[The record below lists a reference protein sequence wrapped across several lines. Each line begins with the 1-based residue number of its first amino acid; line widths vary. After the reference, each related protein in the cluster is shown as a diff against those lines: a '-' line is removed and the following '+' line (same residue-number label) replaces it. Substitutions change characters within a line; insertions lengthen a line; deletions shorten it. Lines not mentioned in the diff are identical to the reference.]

1 MSQAPTFKMT
11 PMYEQYLGI
20 KKQYPDAILFY
31 RMGDFYELFFE
42 DAEIAARELQ
52 LALTSRSKDDVI
64 PMCGLPWH
72 AAEAYFSQ
80 MVEKGYKVAVCD
92 QVEDPKHAKGLVKR
106 EVTRILTAGTALDDA
121 NLQAKAH
128 NYLGAIYW
136 SDGIGAFA
144 WLDASTGSWTGLQST
159 KEHELWQWVYKIEP
173 KELLISAHMN
183 APELVRI
190 NGNIQV
196 VSLGLQSHFD
206 EKRSAERVMQAQK
219 VQELDSLG
227 LEKKPALVRVCGAL
241 LAYLEQNQKR
251 MPSYLSAFQ
260 PLDMSAYMVL
270 DEVTERNLE
279 LFRRYDGRKGLGTLW
294 HELDECMTPMGG
306 RLLEER
312 LRYPWKDISKIIP
325 HQEMVE
331 HFYLEHKKSQALRV
345 KLARVYD
352 LERLSTRISVNRYLP
367 RDFIALR
374 DSLAHFPQILK
385 ILQSEEDTL
394 LTDDALRG
402 ENVPSALGRL
412 LRQWDNLADLS
423 ELLEKSL
430 VDNVPVHITEG
441 MLFKAGYDR
450 ELDDILDIVEH
461 GEAKLASLLAHEQ
474 EKSSLPK
481 LKIGFNRVFGY
492 YFELNRSQQ
501 QAVPDYFERRQSLVN
516 AERFITPELKELE
529 EKILS
534 ASEKRNTLEYTL
546 FQQLRNRVA
555 DERPRLLFMAGLLAQ
570 VDYWQA
576 LGYCA
581 QQKGWVR
588 PLLDEGNSLEIKEGR
603 HPVVESVLGK
613 AHFIPNDLTVD
624 EDRRLLLITGPN
636 MAGKSTVLR
645 QSALICIL
653 AQMGSFVPASFAKI
667 GVVDRVFSRVG
678 ASDNLAQG
686 QSTFMVEMMETAR
699 ILRQSTKRSLVILDE
714 IGRGTSTFDG
724 LALAWA
730 VVEELIKRAHGGIRT
745 LFATHYHEL
754 TALEGKIAG
763 VCNMN
768 IAIKEWNNDIV
779 FLRKLVPGPADKSY
793 GVEVAR
799 LAGVPNSVVQRA
811 KEILQGLEE
820 NRARA
825 GYRIEK
831 NLLLDLIPNNTSST
845 TKVKESAHGGVNISS
860 HVNGEKIDGEE
871 INGKKIDATEIVKI
885 KQEALAEHPVLKEL
899 RKIDPNSLT
908 PLDSLRMLSEWKM
921 LLEKEKS

>member
-1 MSQAPTFKMT
+1 MSQVPTFKMT

-92 QVEDPKHAKGLVKR
+92 QVEDPKAAKGLVKR
-106 EVTRILTAGTALDDA
+106 EVTRVITAGTALEDA
-121 NLQAKAH
+121 NLQAKEH
-128 NYLGAIYW
+128 NYLGAVYW
-136 SDGIGAFA
+136 SDGVGAFA

-159 KEHELWQWVYKIEP
+159 KEHEIWQWVYKIEP
-173 KELLISAHMN
+173 TELLISAHMKE
-183 APELVRI
+183 PELIRL

-196 VSLGLQSHFD
+196 VTLGLQSHFD
-206 EKRSAERVMQAQK
+206 EKRSVERVLNAQK
-219 VQELDSLG
+219 VQELNSLG

-251 MPSYLSAFQ
+251 MPSYLSPFQ
-260 PLDMSAYMVL
+260 PLDMSNYMVL

-294 HELDECMTPMGG
+294 YELDECMTPMGG

-312 LRYPWKDISKIIP
+312 LRYPWKDITRIIP
-325 HQEMVE
+325 HQEVVE
-331 HFYLEHKKSQALRV
+331 HFYSENKKCQALRL
-345 KLARVYD
+345 KLAKVYD
-352 LERLSTRISVNRYLP
+352 LERLSTRINVNRCFP

-374 DSLAHFPQILK
+374 DSLAYFPQILQ

-394 LTDDALRG
+394 LTDDALCG
-402 ENVPSALGRL
+402 KNVPSALGRL
-412 LRQWDNLADLS
+412 LRQWDNLSDLS

-430 VDNVPVHITEG
+430 LDIVPVYTTDG
-441 MLFKAGYDR
+441 MLFKAGYDK
-450 ELDDILDIVEH
+450 ELDEILDVVEH
-461 GEAKLASLLAHEQ
+461 SETKLANLLADEQ
-474 EKSSLPK
+474 KKSNLPK

-529 EKILS
+529 EKILN
-534 ASEKRNTLEYTL
+534 ASEKRNTLEYAL
-546 FQQLRNRVA
+546 FQELRNRVA
-555 DERPRLLFMAGLLAQ
+555 SERPRLLFMAGLLAQ

-581 QQKGWVR
+581 YQKGWIK
-588 PLLDEGNSLEIKEGR
+588 PLLDEENILQIKEGR

-613 AHFIPNDLTVD
+613 AHFIPNDLFVD
-624 EDRRLLLITGPN
+624 DNKRLLLITGPN

-653 AQMGSFVPASFAKI
+653 AQMGSFVPASFARI
-667 GVVDRVFSRVG
+667 GIVDRVFSRVG
-678 ASDNLAQG
+678 ASDNLTQG

-730 VVEELIKRAHGGIRT
+730 VVEELIGRAHGGIRT

-754 TALEGKIAG
+754 TALEGKIHG
-763 VCNMN
+763 ICNMN

-779 FLRKLVPGPADKSY
+779 FLRKLIPGPADKSY

-799 LAGVPNSVVQRA
+799 LAGVPVSVVQRA
-811 KEILQGLEE
+811 KEILQGLED
-820 NRARA
+820 NREKA

-831 NLLLDLIPNNTSST
+831 NLLPGLVSLASQSVMKAKKNSAIEVDTPSKLID
-845 TKVKESAHGGVNISS
+845 EQDMA
-860 HVNGEKIDGEE
+860 
-871 INGKKIDATEIVKI
+871 KI
-885 KQEALAEHPVLKEL
+885 KQKILAEHPILHEL
-899 RKIDPNSLT
+899 ASIDLNNST
-908 PLDSLRMLSEWKM
+908 PLDCLRILSEWKI
-921 LLEKEKS
+921 LLKKEKK

>member
-1 MSQAPTFKMT
+1 
-11 PMYEQYLGI
+11 MYEQYLGI
-20 KKQYPDAILFY
+20 KKQYPEAILFY

-42 DAEIAARELQ
+42 DAEITARELQ
-52 LALTSRSKDDVI
+52 LALTSRSKDDAV

-92 QVEDPKHAKGLVKR
+92 QVEDPKAAKGLVKR
-106 EVTRILTAGTALDDA
+106 EVTRVITAGTALDDA

-128 NYLGAIYW
+128 TYLGAIYW
-136 SDGIGAFA
+136 ADGLGALA
-144 WLDASTGSWTGLQST
+144 WLDASTGAWTGFQST
-159 KEHELWQWVYKIEP
+159 KEHEIWQWLYKIEP
-173 KELLISAHMN
+173 KELLVPSHMSV
-183 APELVRI
+183 PELVRL

-196 VSLGLQSHFD
+196 VQLGVQSHFD
-206 EKRSAERVMQAQK
+206 EKRSVERVLKAQQ

-227 LEKKPALVRVCGAL
+227 LEKKSALVRVCGAL

-260 PLDMSAYMVL
+260 PLDMSSHMVL

-279 LFRRYDGRKGLGTLW
+279 IFRRYDGRKGLGTLW
-294 HELDECMTPMGG
+294 HELDECLTPMGG

-312 LRYPWKDISKIIP
+312 LRYPWKEKSRILL
-325 HQEMVE
+325 HQEVVE
-331 HFYLEHKKSQALRV
+331 HFYLRHKTCQALRA
-345 KLARVYD
+345 KLAKIYD
-352 LERLSTRISVNRYLP
+352 LERLSTRISVNRFLP

-374 DSLAHFPQILK
+374 DSLSHLPHILQ
-385 ILQSEEDTL
+385 ILQSNDDDEL
-394 LTDDALRG
+394 LTDGALRG
-402 ENVPSALGRL
+402 ENAPSALGHML
-412 LRQWDNLADLS
+412 CQWDNLSDLS

-430 VDNVPVHITEG
+430 LDVVPIHITDG
-441 MLFKAGYDR
+441 MLFKTGYDK
-450 ELDDILDIVEH
+450 ELDEILEIVEH
-461 GEAKLASLLAHEQ
+461 GETILANLLAHEQ
-474 EKSSLPK
+474 EKSNLPK

-501 QAVPDYFERRQSLVN
+501 QTVPEYFERRQSLVN

-534 ASEKRNTLEYTL
+534 ASEKRNTLEYSL

-555 DERPRLLFMAGLLAQ
+555 EERPRLLFMAGLLAQ
-570 VDYWQA
+570 IDCWQSLGFSA
-576 LGYCA
+576 L
-581 QQKGWVR
+581 QKGWVK
-588 PLLDEGNSLEIKEGR
+588 PLLDDENCLEIKEGR

-613 AHFIPNDLTVD
+613 AHFIPNDLLVD
-624 EDRRLLLITGPN
+624 ADRRLLLITGPN

-653 AQMGSFVPASFAKI
+653 AQMGSFVPASFARI
-667 GVVDRVFSRVG
+667 GIVDRVFSRVG
-678 ASDNLAQG
+678 ASDNLTQG

-730 VVEELIKRAHGGIRT
+730 VVEELMKRASGGIRT

-754 TALEGKIAG
+754 TVLEDKMSG
-763 VCNMN
+763 VCNMS

-779 FLRKLVPGPADKSY
+779 FLRRLIPGPADKSY

-799 LAGVPNSVVQRA
+799 LAGVPAPVVQRA

-820 NRARA
+820 NKEKA
-825 GYRIEK
+825 GHRIEK
-831 NLLLDLIPNNTSST
+831 SLLPGLADSMQVST
-845 TKVKESAHGGVNISS
+845 TKKESICTERKENRESASAQDLLS
-860 HVNGEKIDGEE
+860 YKQKI
-871 INGKKIDATEIVKI
+871 
-885 KQEALAEHPVLKEL
+885 LAEHPILKEL
-899 RKIDPNSLT
+899 RSIDPNNLT
-908 PLDSLRMLSEWKM
+908 PLDSLRLLSEWKV
-921 LLEKEKS
+921 LLKKENI